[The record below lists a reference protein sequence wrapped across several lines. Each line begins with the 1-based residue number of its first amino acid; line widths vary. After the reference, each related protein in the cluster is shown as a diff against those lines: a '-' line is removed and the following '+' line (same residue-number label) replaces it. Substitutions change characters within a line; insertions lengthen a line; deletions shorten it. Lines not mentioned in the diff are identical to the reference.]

1 MFRSEKRLV
10 SAGLFWGILALA
22 GMAPA
27 ATYQVEQAP
36 LQWESV
42 SDSRTQSESATRQ
55 FQYGDDESLAFDLP
69 WPILFYGRYYSQ
81 ITVDTNG
88 TLWFD
93 PTDPA
98 NLPVGFDLIDG
109 GNGPVASA
117 WNGDHSSYCYGGVF
131 IEHKTAPERV
141 VVQWTTESW
150 NAQGQYRPSRFQ
162 MVLGPDNTLSFNYR
176 EIGDPA
182 ANDAGSGISTGD
194 GIRYYS
200 LTQAQGPVPTLG
212 QTTLTYLH
220 DFDEDGLADLSDP
233 DDDNDGVND
242 AQEIASGTDPFDPA
256 STPAVPVPALDS
268 LALALT
274 AVLLALLAMNRRRRE
289 I

>member
-1 MFRSEKRLV
+1 MIYSTKLLV
-10 SAGLFWGILALA
+10 SALLFWGILAPGISLA
-22 GMAPA
+22 AI
-27 ATYQVEQAP
+27 YQVAQNP

-42 SDSRTQSESATRQ
+42 SDSRRQTKSATRQ
-55 FQYGDDESLAFDLP
+55 FQYGDDESLVFELP
-69 WPILFYGRYYSQ
+69 WPILFYGRSYTQ
-81 ITVDTNG
+81 ITADTNG
-88 TLWFD
+88 NLWFD
-93 PTDPA
+93 PADPA

-162 MVLGPDNTLSFNYR
+162 VVLSPDHTLSFSYR

-182 ANDAGSGISTGD
+182 ASDAGSGISTGD
-194 GIRYYS
+194 GTRYYS
-200 LTQAQGPVPTLG
+200 LTQTQGPVPTLG
-212 QTTLTYLH
+212 QTTLTCLH

-242 AQEIASGTDPFDPA
+242 AQEIAAGTDPFDPA
-256 STPAVPVPALDS
+256 STPAVPVPALGS
-268 LALALT
+268 PALVLT